1 MSVFVYKPWCEL
13 KVISLFPLHD
23 VTPFHRLAN
32 NRKFLVVM
40 SILFILN
47 SAKVVSMP
55 EPLVKPTTSPI
66 LTSYLVSL
74 IIQNSAGSNISSAVN
89 KKKLEL
95 KLASYYQEK
104 QQLPVSTNVSATV
117 SFEVIC

>member
-1 MSVFVYKPWCEL
+1 MLVFVYKAWCEL

-89 KKKLEL
+89 RKKLEL